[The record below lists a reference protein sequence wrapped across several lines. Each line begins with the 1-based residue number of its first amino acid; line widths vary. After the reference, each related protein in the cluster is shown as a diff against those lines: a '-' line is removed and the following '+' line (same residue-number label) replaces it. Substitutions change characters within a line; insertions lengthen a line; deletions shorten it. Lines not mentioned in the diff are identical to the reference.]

1 MCHQRFCTQDREL
14 LMTVRTFML
23 VGMLLAASPVFA
35 ADSADRFALRGA
47 GLAKCEQFLK
57 ALQERQE
64 NVLVAGGW
72 IEGYITAVNQFTPE
86 TFDIAP
92 WQSTQVLLGLVSRNC
107 ERNPQANVFQIV
119 DSMRNFLHPNRLLAQ
134 SERILAEAGTNKFY
148 LYQETMKD
156 VQQKLID
163 QGFLTGVADGQ
174 FGPKTSAAL
183 EAFQK
188 AKQIEPTG
196 LPDQNTLF
204 QLLSPQG
211 GG

>member
-1 MCHQRFCTQDREL
+1 M
-14 LMTVRTFML
+14 LMTVRILML
-23 VGMLLAASPVFA
+23 VGLLFAASPVFA
-35 ADSADRFALRGA
+35 ADSTNRFALRGV
-47 GLAKCEQFLK
+47 GLASCEQFVK
-57 ALQERQE
+57 AMKEKKE

-72 IEGYITAVNQFTPE
+72 IEGYITAVNQFNQD

-92 WQSTQVLLGLVSRNC
+92 WQSTQVLLGLVTRNC
-107 ERNPQANVFQIV
+107 EQNPQASVFQIV
-119 DSMRNFLHPNRLLAQ
+119 DSMIKFLQQTRLRAQ

-148 LYQETMKD
+148 LYRETMKD

-163 QGFLTGVADGQ
+163 QGFLTGGADGQ
-174 FGPKTSAAL
+174 YGPNTRTAL

-188 AKQIEPTG
+188 AQQIEPTG

-204 QLLSPQG
+204 RLLTPQG

>member
-1 MCHQRFCTQDREL
+1 MVIRIL
-14 LMTVRTFML
+14 ML
-23 VGMLLAASPVFA
+23 VGLLFAALPAFA
-35 ADSADRFALRGA
+35 ADSTSRFALRGA

-64 NVLVAGGW
+64 NVLVAGSW

-119 DSMRNFLHPNRLLAQ
+119 DSMRKYLQPTRLQGQ

-148 LYQETMKD
+148 LYRETMKD

-163 QGFLTGVADGQ
+163 QGFLTGAADGQ
-174 FGPKTSAAL
+174 YGPNTRSAL

-188 AKQIEPTG
+188 AQQIEPTG
-196 LPDQNTLF
+196 LPDQNTLLR
-204 QLLSPQG
+204 LLTPQG